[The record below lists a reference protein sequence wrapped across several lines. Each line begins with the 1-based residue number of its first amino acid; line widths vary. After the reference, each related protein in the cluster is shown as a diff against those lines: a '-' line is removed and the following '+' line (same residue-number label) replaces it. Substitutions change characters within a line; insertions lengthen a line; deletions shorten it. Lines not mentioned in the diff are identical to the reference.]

1 MNVQY
6 IWLWIGGVI
15 GVLTM
20 GALRFIGK
28 ETSMLGLLAAMVLV
42 IFVLATAVIKY
53 MNKKW

>member
-28 ETSMLGLLAAMVLV
+28 ETSMLGLVAAMVLV

>member
-1 MNVQY
+1 MHAQY

-28 ETSMLGLLAAMVLV
+28 ETSMLGLLVAMALV